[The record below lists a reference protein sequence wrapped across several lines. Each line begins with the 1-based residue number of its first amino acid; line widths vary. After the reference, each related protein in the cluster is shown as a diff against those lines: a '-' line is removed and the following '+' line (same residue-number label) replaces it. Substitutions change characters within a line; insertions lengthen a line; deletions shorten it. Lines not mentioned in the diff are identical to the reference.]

1 METKTIL
8 CLNCGNTFVGNYCNQ
23 CGQKYTVARITWK
36 ELFHNVPHMLFH
48 LDDGFF
54 YTIKQLVVKP
64 GQTIREYLGGKRK
77 YHYNP
82 FVMLLLLAG
91 LCSTLYV
98 YFHLQT
104 ILAAVSLKQLEEENA
119 FIAHKFF
126 AARTIIFCLICSVGD
141 YFFFYKF
148 KYNLAEMV
156 AANVMM
162 FCGVTII
169 QLAFI
174 PLVLLGRSFGSGFF
188 VQVIFILLVL
198 IYMFIARYQ
207 FFKVGRNSSE
217 AIKIALAV
225 ITYLAIFLLIAQLI
239 VKPFLENQFH

>member
-1 METKTIL
+1 METNTTH
-8 CLNCGNTFVGNYCNQ
+8 CLNCGNTFEGNYCNH
-23 CGQKYTVARITWK
+23 CGQKYTVSRITWK

-54 YTIKQLVVKP
+54 YTIKQLMVKP
-64 GQTIREYLGGKRK
+64 GGTIWEYLQGKRK

-104 ILAAVSLKQLEEENA
+104 ILAAVSINQLEEENA

-126 AARTIIFCLICSVGD
+126 AARTIIFCLICSIGD
-141 YFFFYKF
+141 YIFFFKF
-148 KYNLAEMV
+148 NYNLAEMV

-162 FCGVTII
+162 FCGVTVI

-174 PLVLLGRSFGSGFF
+174 PLVLLGRSIGSGFF
-188 VQVIFILLVL
+188 VQVIFVFLVL
-198 IYMFIARYQ
+198 IYMFIARYY
-207 FFKVGRNSSE
+207 FYKVNGNPSG
-217 AIKIALAV
+217 AIKIAVAV
-225 ITYLAIFLLIAQLI
+225 ITYLAIFQLIAQLI
-239 VKPFLENQFH
+239 VKPLLANQFH

>member
-1 METKTIL
+1 METVTTN
-8 CLNCGNTFVGNYCNQ
+8 CLNCGNSFEGNYCND
-23 CGQKYTVARITWK
+23 CGQKHNVTRITWK

-54 YTIKQLVVKP
+54 YTIRQLLLDP
-64 GQTIREYLGGKRK
+64 GQTIREYLEGKRK
-77 YHYNP
+77 RYFNP

-104 ILAAVSLKQLEEENA
+104 ILAAVSLNKLEEANA

-126 AARTIIFCLICSVGD
+126 AARTIIFCLICSIGD
-141 YFFFYKF
+141 YFLFSRF

-174 PLVLLGRSFGSGFF
+174 PLVLLGRSIGSGFV
-188 VQVIFILLVL
+188 VQVIFILVVL
-198 IYMFIARYQ
+198 IYMFAARLNFYKARGISTPAIIIAM
-207 FFKVGRNSSE
+207 
-217 AIKIALAV
+217 AV
-225 ITYLAIFLLIAQLI
+225 ISYLAIFLLIAQLI
-239 VKPFLENQFH
+239 VKPYLVNQLH